1 MSLFGALNVGNSGMS
16 ANQVAMET
24 SGNNIA
30 NANTPG
36 YSRQQVSMTEQPAFY
51 EPGIGSVG
59 TGVDV
64 TGIHRVVDD
73 FVRTQA
79 RDANSKYQYY
89 QEKSDKLGQLQD
101 ILNEPSSNGIVKQLS
116 TLTTA
121 WNTLADDPELGTAK
135 SSVVEDASSFADT
148 VKEMAGNI
156 SDLGDNIT
164 STLAKN
170 ALDFNSDVKQ
180 LQTLNQQIYNLTSVG
195 QTPNDLLDQRDATL
209 KNLSTIADVTTSV
222 DNYGRVSLKLGDQTI
237 LNGDTRNTLSVV
249 TANVDGTA
257 TIAKDGDT
265 VDGQQQVS
273 SNYPANTILLTQTGD
288 DDQVNYSQ
296 VTIDSG
302 TVGGLETAAGEVTQR
317 LQELNNFATTIAKTI
332 NMVYTNGQSSTSG
345 FFEIGNDASS
355 YASKMT
361 VNAALAADPDKLTAG
376 ASGASGDNSVA
387 TAIVNLSTQ
396 KFDYPVTD
404 SQLNSYNKTTMAFET
419 SASGKT
425 YSDAFNNIVT
435 KNAISK
441 QQADNLATAQ
451 NSVLSQLNNQ
461 DQTVSGVS
469 VNEEITNVIAYQRGF
484 EANARVISVIS
495 DMLDTLINKTGV

>member
-1 MSLFGALNVGNSGMS
+1 L
-16 ANQVAMET
+16 
-24 SGNNIA
+24 
-30 NANTPG
+30 
-36 YSRQQVSMTEQPAFY
+36 
-51 EPGIGSVG
+51 
-59 TGVDV
+59 
-64 TGIHRVVDD
+64 
-73 FVRTQA
+73 
-79 RDANSKYQYY
+79 
-89 QEKSDKLGQLQD
+89 
-101 ILNEPSSNGIVKQLS
+101 SS
-116 TLTTA
+116 
-121 WNTLADDPELGTAK
+121 
-135 SSVVEDASSFADT
+135 
-148 VKEMAGNI
+148 
-156 SDLGDNIT
+156 
-164 STLAKN
+164 
-170 ALDFNSDVKQ
+170 
-180 LQTLNQQIYNLTSVG
+180 
-195 QTPNDLLDQRDATL
+195 
-209 KNLSTIADVTTSV
+209 IADVTSSV
-222 DNYGRVSLKLGDQTI
+222 DNYGRVSLNLGNQTI

-249 TANVDGTA
+249 TANVNGTA

-273 SNYPANTILLTQTGD
+273 SNYPANTILLTKTGD
-288 DDQVNYSQ
+288 DGQASYSQ

-355 YASKMT
+355 YASKMA
-361 VNAALAADPDKLTAG
+361 VNATLTANPDKLTAG

-404 SQLNSYNKTTMAFET
+404 SQLNSYNKTTMAFES

>member
-1 MSLFGALNVGNSGMS
+1 
-16 ANQVAMET
+16 
-24 SGNNIA
+24 
-30 NANTPG
+30 
-36 YSRQQVSMTEQPAFY
+36 
-51 EPGIGSVG
+51 
-59 TGVDV
+59 
-64 TGIHRVVDD
+64 
-73 FVRTQA
+73 
-79 RDANSKYQYY
+79 
-89 QEKSDKLGQLQD
+89 
-101 ILNEPSSNGIVKQLS
+101 
-116 TLTTA
+116 
-121 WNTLADDPELGTAK
+121 
-135 SSVVEDASSFADT
+135 
-148 VKEMAGNI
+148 
-156 SDLGDNIT
+156 
-164 STLAKN
+164 
-170 ALDFNSDVKQ
+170 
-180 LQTLNQQIYNLTSVG
+180 
-195 QTPNDLLDQRDATL
+195 
-209 KNLSTIADVTTSV
+209 
-222 DNYGRVSLKLGDQTI
+222 
-237 LNGDTRNTLSVV
+237 VV
-249 TANVDGTA
+249 TANVNGTA

-265 VDGQQQVS
+265 VDGQQQIS

-355 YASKMT
+355 YASKIA

-404 SQLNSYNKTTMAFET
+404 SQLNSYNKTTMAFES

-495 DMLDTLINKTGV
+495 DMLDTLINKTGA

>member
-1 MSLFGALNVGNSGMS
+1 MS

-64 TGIHRVVDD
+64 TGINRVVDD
-73 FVRTQA
+73 FVRTQV

-101 ILNEPSSNGIVKQLS
+101 ILNEPSNNGIIKQLA

-135 SSVVEDASSFADT
+135 SSVVENAGSFADS

-180 LQTLNQQIYNLTSVG
+180 LQTLNQQIYNLTSIG

-209 KNLSTIADVTTSV
+209 KNLSSIDNITGTV
-222 DNYGRVSLKLGDQTI
+222 DNYGRVSINLGSQTI

-249 TANVDGTA
+249 TASANGTA
-257 TIAKDGDT
+257 TIAQDGDT

-273 SNYPANTILLTQTGD
+273 SNDPVNTILLTQTDAAGK
-288 DDQVNYSQ
+288 VSYSPMT
-296 VTIDSG
+296 VDTG
-302 TVGGLETAAGEVTQR
+302 TMGGLETAAGEVSQR
-317 LQELNNFATTIAKTI
+317 LQELNSFAETIAKTT
-332 NMVYTNGQSSTSG
+332 NLVYTKGQSSTSG
-345 FFEIGNDASS
+345 FFDIGSDANS
-355 YASKMT
+355 YASNMAVDAGLT
-361 VNAALAADPDKLTAG
+361 ADPDKLTAG
-376 ASGASGDNSVA
+376 NGAAGDNSIA
-387 TAIVNLSTQ
+387 TAIVNLGTV

-404 SQLNSYNKTTMAFET
+404 SQLNTYNKTTMTFDA

-461 DQTVSGVS
+461 DQAVSGVS

-495 DMLDTLINKTGV
+495 DMLDTLINKTGA

>member
-1 MSLFGALNVGNSGMS
+1 MSLFGALNVGNTGMS
-16 ANQVAMET
+16 ANQIAMQT

-30 NANTPG
+30 NANTDG
-36 YSRQQVSMTEQPAFY
+36 YSRQQVGTAEQPTIY
-51 EPGIGSVG
+51 QPGVGSLG

-64 TGIHRVVDD
+64 TGVNRVVDD
-73 FVRTQA
+73 FVRTQV

-101 ILNEPSSNGIVKQLS
+101 ILNEPSDNGIVKQLS

-121 WNTLADDPELGTAK
+121 WNTLANDPELGTAK
-135 SSVVEDASSFADT
+135 SSVVQDASSFADS

-156 SDLGDNIT
+156 SDLSDNIT

-180 LQTLNQQIYNLTSVG
+180 LQTLNQQIYNLSSVG

-209 KNLSTIADVTTSV
+209 KNLSDIADVSTSF
-222 DNYGRVSLKLGDQTI
+222 DSYGRVSINLGNQTI

-249 TANVDGTA
+249 TANTGGTA

-273 SNYPANTILLTQTGD
+273 DNYPTNTILLTQTDTDGNA
-288 DDQVNYSQ
+288 NYSQ
-296 VTIDSG
+296 LTVDNG
-302 TVGGLETAAGEVTQR
+302 TMGGLETAAGEVSQR
-317 LQELNNFATTIAKTI
+317 MQELNDFAETIAKTV

-345 FFEIGNDASS
+345 FFEIGSNTDS
-355 YASKMT
+355 YASQMT
-361 VNAALAADPDKLTAG
+361 VNSALTADPDKLTVG
-376 ASGASGDNSVA
+376 TSGASGDNSVA
-387 TAIVNLSTQ
+387 TAIVNLSNV
-396 KFDYPVTD
+396 KFDYPITD
-404 SQLNSYNKTTMAFET
+404 DQLNSYDKTTMTFAA

-441 QQADNLATAQ
+441 QQADNLSAAQ
-451 NSVLSQLNNQ
+451 NSVLNQLNNQ